1 MALAYSLKQLEW
13 FIWHR
18 WREHSRQSGSMEL
31 TSSELQYLYALMSA
45 HGQGLRLTELAAL
58 MQVSKA
64 SASTMARKL
73 ERQGYLRRE
82 ACPEDARAS
91 RLLPTDKALYL
102 QKEETSVYLETA
114 AVMSS
119 ELSREELEQ
128 LEVLLAKACRALELP
143 HGPLPTP
150 DLSPRKQD

>member
-1 MALAYSLKQLEW
+1 MTDSLKQLEW

-31 TSSELQYLYALMSA
+31 TSSELEYLYALMSA
-45 HGQGLRLTELAAL
+45 QGPGLRLTELAAL

-73 ERQGYLRRE
+73 DRQGYLRRE

-102 QKEETSVYLETA
+102 QKEETSVYRETA
-114 AVMSS
+114 TAMGRALS
-119 ELSREELEQ
+119 EEELAQ
-128 LEVLLAKACRALELP
+128 LERLLAKACRALELP
-143 HGPLPTP
+143 QAPLPVP
-150 DLSPRKQD
+150 DISPRKQD